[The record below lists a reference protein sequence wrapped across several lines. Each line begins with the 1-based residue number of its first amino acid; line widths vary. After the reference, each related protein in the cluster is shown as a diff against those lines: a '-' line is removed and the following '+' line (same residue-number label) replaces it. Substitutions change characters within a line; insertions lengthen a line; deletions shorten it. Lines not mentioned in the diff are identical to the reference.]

1 MLRRMVEIDRICVR
15 THAEYVRVRLVG
27 SGLGSSPG
35 FMGLLSLSQ
44 TRLPSLKK
52 GKESCRGVRGDVRGS
67 RGSVGSEEP
76 ASDILTRWR
85 LGGYRGTGRSGAWRI
100 TPPAWHERLSQR
112 EVQTAASSRW
122 WNEVSTP
129 CREGVSHRKAW
140 SEICWTL
147 STGSHFDWYHC
158 RWCKNI
164 K

>member
-1 MLRRMVEIDRICVR
+1 MDEDVLSSVSGTYKPVTLRPGEVFTHSFKYRTRPGPYCPAGAGNGDKITKMKNILVFLQQMLRRMVEVDRICAR

-76 ASDILTRWR
+76 ASDILTR
-85 LGGYRGTGRSGAWRI
+85 
-100 TPPAWHERLSQR
+100 
-112 EVQTAASSRW
+112 
-122 WNEVSTP
+122 
-129 CREGVSHRKAW
+129 
-140 SEICWTL
+140 
-147 STGSHFDWYHC
+147 
-158 RWCKNI
+158 
-164 K
+164 